1 MDDKFTDSQRA
12 KAKAIQ
18 DAQDEEDKRI
28 MALEKKAPT
37 TKTEMGERILP
48 PLKGIKD
55 GVEKFGDKA
64 KEFGNKA
71 KEFGGRVIDK
81 ILPEPTP
88 VKKAKGGL
96 VTRADGAAKRGKTKG
111 RTV

>member
-1 MDDKFTDSQRA
+1 MDKTYPQREKPPTDSQRKKDQA
-12 KAKAIQ
+12 AE
-18 DAQDEEDKRI
+18 DEKF
-28 MALEKKAPT
+28 KKIPT
-37 TKTEMGERILP
+37 TKTEMGDTYLP
-48 PLKGIKD
+48 TIEDITKGVK
-55 GVEKFGDKA
+55 KFGD
-64 KEFGNKA
+64 KA

>member
-1 MDDKFTDSQRA
+1 MGVKRA
-12 KAKAIQ
+12 Q
-18 DAQDEEDKRI
+18 SVG
-28 MALEKKAPT
+28 EK
-37 TKTEMGERILP
+37 
-48 PLKGIKD
+48 
-55 GVEKFGDKA
+55 
-64 KEFGNKA
+64 FGNKA

-81 ILPEPTP
+81 IFQEP

>member
-1 MDDKFTDSQRA
+1 MDDKPLTNSQRA
-12 KAKAIQ
+12 EAKAIQ
-18 DAQDEEDKRI
+18 DNKDKRI
-28 MALEKKAPT
+28 RKLEEKAPT
-37 TKTEMGERILP
+37 TKTEMGDTYLP
-48 PLKGIKD
+48 TIEDITKGVK
-55 GVEKFGDKA
+55 KFGD
-64 KEFGNKA
+64 KA

>member
-1 MDDKFTDSQRA
+1 MDDKFTDSQRV

-18 DAQDEEDKRI
+18 DAQDEKDREIIASEDE
-28 MALEKKAPT
+28 ATT
-37 TKTEMGERILP
+37 TKKGMGRPPVVLP
-48 PLKGIKD
+48 TIEDITKGVK
-55 GVEKFGDKA
+55 K
-64 KEFGNKA
+64 FGNKA

>member
-1 MDDKFTDSQRA
+1 MDDKFTDSQRV

-18 DAQDEEDKRI
+18 DAQDEKDERI
-28 MALEKKAPT
+28 RKLENEALTKYT
-37 TKTEMGERILP
+37 TKTNMGDKYLP
-48 PLKGIKD
+48 TIEDIKNF
-55 GVEKFGDKA
+55 GEKFGD
-64 KEFGNKA
+64 KA

-81 ILPEPTP
+81 IFQEP
-88 VKKAKGGL
+88 VKKAKGGS

>member
-1 MDDKFTDSQRA
+1 MDNKPLTNSQRA
-12 KAKAIQ
+12 EAKAIQ
-18 DAQDEEDKRI
+18 DDKDERI
-28 MALEKKAPT
+28 RKLEADAPT
-37 TKTEMGERILP
+37 TKTNMGDTYLP
-48 PLKGIKD
+48 TIEDITKGVK
-55 GVEKFGDKA
+55 K
-64 KEFGNKA
+64 FGNKA

-111 RTV
+111 RTI

>member
-1 MDDKFTDSQRA
+1 MDNKPLTNSQRA
-12 KAKAIQ
+12 EAKAIQ
-18 DAQDEEDKRI
+18 DDEDERI
-28 MALEKKAPT
+28 RKLEEKAPT
-37 TKTEMGERILP
+37 TKTEMGRPPVVLP
-48 PLKGIKD
+48 TIEDITKGVK
-55 GVEKFGDKA
+55 K
-64 KEFGNKA
+64 FGNKA

-81 ILPEPTP
+81 IFQEP